1 MARVL
6 RLLTA
11 SGLHELTGN
20 NFGCFNNF
28 TLLETVRRRYLEDN
42 KHSGGEFFSKQG
54 RVLSISFF
62 ANDDGDAFQEAFFFN
77 FSPKG
82 AHLSDFGPDGRQIFL
97 RLYEVE
103 KCLKY
108 LQAFWTLV
116 YGGYDAEGPLPVDQA
131 LVSLLERL
139 DTQMVMQVL
148 SAEYIG
154 AVIDAALRS
163 LAATLDKA
171 LPEGVTKSPR
181 QWWAVIQLQMD
192 SLVFSKENQ
201 ELFELSKRRVGGV
214 RDKGGLAGVVR
225 DYALPAPKVTP
236 VVVTPVKNVGATGGG
251 KSDEVCFVALRSH
264 FKTPSGA
271 PMCEA
276 GAACPRIHPDKYK
289 AISASYVVG
298 LLSQSRGDN
307 VDIMQSVLAAPA
319 GLFKG

>member
-6 RLLTA
+6 RLLTS

-20 NFGCFNNF
+20 HFGCFNNF

-42 KHSGGEFFSKQG
+42 KHGEGEFFAKQG
-54 RVLSISFF
+54 RVLAISFF
-62 ANDDGDAFQEAFFFN
+62 ANDDGDAFKEAFFFN

-82 AHLSDFGPDGRQIFL
+82 AHLSDFGPEGRQTFQ

-116 YGGYDAEGPLPVDQA
+116 YGGYDEEGQLPVAQA

-163 LAATLDKA
+163 LAAVLDKA

-181 QWWAVIQLQMD
+181 QWWLVIQHQLD

-201 ELFELSKRRVGGV
+201 ELFELSKRRLGGV
-214 RDKGGLAGVVR
+214 RDKGGLPGVVR
-225 DYALPAPKVTP
+225 DNAGGAPKIAP
-236 VVVTPVKNVGATGGG
+236 VIVTPVKNGAALGGG
-251 KSDEVCFVALRSH
+251 KSEEVCFFALRNY
-264 FKTPSGA
+264 FKTPAGA
-271 PMCEA
+271 PPCEA
-276 GAACPRIHPDKYK
+276 GAACLRMHPDKYK
-289 AISASYVVG
+289 TVSASQVVG
-298 LLSQSRGDN
+298 LLAQARGDY
-307 VDIMQSVLAAPA
+307 VDVMQSVLAAT
-319 GLFKG
+319 GVFKG